1 MNTTTSGQIG
11 SVGKMVLSLE
21 NPPWDSLYRAVIG
34 YFVTPAC
41 LYLLGGRGTPWKLFV
56 FFLAILVALRIVPGI
71 IRRALPFSRA
81 VKTVWADRRTLARRY
96 DSYQWRKLFG
106 LGLGWLTYLLVSGEG
121 WSAAQFMAGGCLASG
136 ALGLVFWHGHS
147 KRLATQ
153 AGSAAHAP
161 VSA

>member
-1 MNTTTSGQIG
+1 
-11 SVGKMVLSLE
+11 MVLSLE

-41 LYLLGGRGTPWKLFV
+41 LQLIDGSASPWKLFV
-56 FFLAILVALRIVPGI
+56 FFLAILLMLRIVPGI
-71 IRRALPFSRA
+71 LRRVLPFSRE
-81 VKTVWADRRTLARRY
+81 VKIVWADRRALARRY

-106 LGLGWLTYLLVSGEG
+106 LGLGWLIYLLVSGEG
-121 WSAAQFMAGGCLASG
+121 RTAAQFMAGGCLVSG
-136 ALGLVFWHGHS
+136 ALGLVCWHKHS
-147 KRLATQ
+147 KRLAAQ